1 MWQRMTQGG
10 YIRKRIVVVIDGVVW
25 GVGWYRGKLREE
37 LGLK

>member
-1 MWQRMTQGG
+1 MAENDPRGLYKEENCGG
-10 YIRKRIVVVIDGVVW
+10 NRRGVW